1 MKNSQKTPKTFYS
14 VGAAVNARVD
24 GLVDANVVDNLLD
37 EFAKKNSKKIPKKVP
52 QKPMFFSLVCWNF
65 LQCHNPKYEGLNPS

>member
-1 MKNSQKTPKTFYS
+1 MKNSQKTPKTFYC

-37 EFAKKNSKKIPKKVP
+37 EFVKKKQKNPEKSSATAYVFFPGLLELFTVP
-52 QKPMFFSLVCWNF
+52 QS
-65 LQCHNPKYEGLNPS
+65 